1 MSDNPAGGTSTVSVG
16 LVAAE
21 NNLGSTQTG
30 QEPAVG
36 ARSTFD
42 ASGQNDIFQMAG
54 DANPAVTPEGLSDA
68 CVGSSFDAAG
78 NQIAAPEVSIEVGP
92 TGTPAGS
99 PGEVGADSVAPGS
112 VDAAPVYGNLAS
124 GNVVASPANGTV
136 PGDMSVDS
144 NASAP
149 STDDGGSSD
158 SSTVPADGDNAT
170 DAAPAGAA
178 PADGDAVIVPPTG
191 SDTASGG
198 VNPVP
203 SSGGDASGD
212 AATPDGDNMA
222 GDGSG
227 DSDNEQVR
235 GPVVPAHEAV
245 LSQNPYGMFD
255 VSLSFKAEYSSRA
268 LFGKT
273 TTDYTKGGRITCK
286 LSKWVQGSGLHGEP
300 ADFKY
305 TKTDAS
311 GQTVAFDGAPEAV
324 VSEDGTLV
332 WTVGGLDPRD
342 SATLEAGTTY
352 TITFRV
358 FARDLAYSDFAAAD
372 PEVPDHNYP
381 VFSTATLEYLQMQE
395 KTGMAGIGFDG
406 LTDYNQVAMPVT
418 RGPQAPSVG
427 GDSDGSKPGQTP
439 GDSAKPEVPG
449 PSEDEPSTPAPETVK
464 PAPSAPT
471 SAIPK
476 TADDSASVPVLMQVL
491 AAGVALLVSG
501 AALLFRRR
509 RVQ

>member
-1 MSDNPAGGTSTVSVG
+1 MSDNPAGETPAVSVG

-30 QEPAVG
+30 QGPAVG
-36 ARSTFD
+36 AQSTFD
-42 ASGQNDIFQMAG
+42 ASGQNDIFQIIG
-54 DANPAVTPEGLSDA
+54 DANPAATPEGLGDA

-78 NQIAAPEVSIEVGP
+78 NQIAVPEVSIEVSP

-99 PGEVGADSVAPGS
+99 LGEVGADSAELGSADIAP
-112 VDAAPVYGNLAS
+112 ACGNPAS
-124 GNVVASPANGTV
+124 GNAVVLPVDGTV
-136 PGDMSVDS
+136 PGDMSVDG

-149 STDDGGSSD
+149 STDDGGSSG
-158 SSTVPADGDNAT
+158 SSAVPADGDNAT

-178 PADGDAVIVPPTG
+178 PADGDAAVVPPVG
-191 SDTASGG
+191 SDAASGG

-203 SSGGDASGD
+203 SGGSDASGD
-212 AATPDGDNMA
+212 AAAPDGDNAA

-227 DSDNEQVR
+227 DSDNEQVG

-255 VSLSFKAEYSSRA
+255 VSLSFKAEYSSRT

-286 LSKWVQGSGLHGEP
+286 LSKWVQGSGLYGEP

-311 GQTVAFDGAPEAV
+311 GQTAAFDGAPEAV

-342 SATLEAGTTY
+342 AATLEAGTTY

-372 PEVPDHNYP
+372 PEIPDHNYP

-395 KTGMAGIGFDG
+395 KTGMVAIGFDG

-427 GDSDGSKPGQTP
+427 GDSDGSEPGQTP
-439 GDSAKPEVPG
+439 GETDKPETPG
-449 PSEDEPSTPAPETVK
+449 ASEGGAPAPTPETVK
-464 PAPSAPT
+464 PAPSAST

-476 TADDSASVPVLMQVL
+476 TADDSMSAVALVQALLVG
-491 AAGVALLVSG
+491 AALLVSG
-501 AALLFRRR
+501 AAILLARRR
-509 RVQ
+509 AR

>member
-1 MSDNPAGGTSTVSVG
+1 MSDNPAGETPAVSVG

-21 NNLGSTQTG
+21 NNLENTQAGQGS
-30 QEPAVG
+30 AVG
-36 ARSTFD
+36 ARF
-42 ASGQNDIFQMAG
+42 ALGANGQNDIFQMAG
-54 DANPAVTPEGLSDA
+54 DANPTVTPEGLGDTY
-68 CVGSSFDAAG
+68 VGSSFDAAV
-78 NQIAAPEVSIEVGP
+78 NQIAAPEVSIEVGLAE
-92 TGTPAGS
+92 TPAGS
-99 PGEVGADSVAPGS
+99 LGQVGADSAAPGS
-112 VDAAPVYGNLAS
+112 VDAAPAYGNPAS
-124 GNVVASPANGTV
+124 ANAVVSPANGTV
-136 PGDMSVDS
+136 PGDMPVGGT
-144 NASAP
+144 ASATP
-149 STDDGGSSD
+149 TDGGGSSG
-158 SSTVPADGDNAT
+158 SSAVPADGDNAS

-178 PADGDAVIVPPTG
+178 SADGDVTVVPPVG
-191 SDTASGG
+191 SDAASGG
-198 VNPVP
+198 VNPAP
-203 SSGGDASGD
+203 SGGGDASGD
-212 AATPDGDNMA
+212 AAAPDGENGNAA

-227 DSDNEQVR
+227 DSDNEQI
-235 GPVVPAHEAV
+235 GNPVVPAHEAV

-273 TTDYTKGGRITCK
+273 TTDYTKGGRIT
-286 LSKWVQGSGLHGEP
+286 
-300 ADFKY
+300 FKY

-406 LTDYNQVAMPVT
+406 LTDFNQVVMPVT

-427 GDSDGSKPGQTP
+427 GDSDGSEPGQTP
-439 GDSAKPEVPG
+439 GDPAKPEVPG

-501 AALLFRRR
+501 TALLFGRRR
-509 RVQ
+509 I